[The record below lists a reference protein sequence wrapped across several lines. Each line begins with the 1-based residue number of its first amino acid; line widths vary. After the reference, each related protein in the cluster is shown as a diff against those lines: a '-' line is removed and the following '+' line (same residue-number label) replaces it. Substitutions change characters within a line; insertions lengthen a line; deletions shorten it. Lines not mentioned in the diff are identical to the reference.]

1 MCVLTVHTTSH
12 IDKYAHTINKLK
24 KNKNSHNKMKLMNW
38 EILPNKILT
47 EGKTGTGKSKPMVS
61 PKIVFI
67 IVIKI
72 KLKIILRQGLS
83 V

>member
-1 MCVLTVHTTSH
+1 MH
-12 IDKYAHTINKLK
+12 
-24 KNKNSHNKMKLMNW
+24 W

-47 EGKTGTGKSKPMVS
+47 EDKKGTGKSKFMVS

-67 IVIKI
+67 IIIKI